1 MFYSDYQIMMVLWF
15 GFTVVVT
22 LFSIV
27 FKYCRQFLL
36 EQGIEL
42 LAIKETRNLILQLK
56 SGHSRSG
63 PILVSRR
70 MTSTLLLNIKET
82 VEVKILRRL
91 WNCTHTW
98 LTHAVYIGHCV
109 NKLYE
114 ATYHGLT
121 ITIQ

>member
-27 FKYCRQFLL
+27 YKYCRQLLL

-42 LAIKETRNLILQLK
+42 LAIKETRNLFLQVK
-56 SGHSRSG
+56 SSHSRYG

-70 MTSTLLLNIKET
+70 MTSTLLFNIKET
-82 VEVKILRRL
+82 LEVS
-91 WNCTHTW
+91 
-98 LTHAVYIGHCV
+98 
-109 NKLYE
+109 
-114 ATYHGLT
+114 
-121 ITIQ
+121 